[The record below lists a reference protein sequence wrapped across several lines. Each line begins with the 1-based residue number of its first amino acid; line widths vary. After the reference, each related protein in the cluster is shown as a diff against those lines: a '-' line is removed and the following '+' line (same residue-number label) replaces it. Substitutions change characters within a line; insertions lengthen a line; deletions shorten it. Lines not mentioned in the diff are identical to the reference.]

1 MEPVVGGAGDPTSG
15 DPAPTSPPPHPASTR
30 TRVSSASQRPGP
42 LRFRK
47 LWVIASVHLAS
58 RRQVSGSRAA
68 RGPSDTPIPAEAEVP
83 VKAVEW
89 VSEPRGQGLD
99 RGGERLHR
107 RFHQPGADLAYA
119 GLPVGDAG
127 IDDREDAGVDHLAAV
142 DPQRAAPEAERRELV
157 VGALVPVI
165 SYIDRVAAM
174 ASSGVPSTKRTTA
187 GAAAMAKLASAASL
201 DPRLAFW
208 DIGRPLPAKAFRA
221 SMSGQG
227 GEPGGQ
233 DRGWR

>member
-1 MEPVVGGAGDPTSG
+1 
-15 DPAPTSPPPHPASTR
+15 
-30 TRVSSASQRPGP
+30 
-42 LRFRK
+42 
-47 LWVIASVHLAS
+47 
-58 RRQVSGSRAA
+58 
-68 RGPSDTPIPAEAEVP
+68 

-142 DPQRAAPEAERRELV
+142 DPQRAAPETERRELV
-157 VGALVPVI
+157 ALSSQVI

-174 ASSGVPSTKRTTA
+174 ASSGVPPTKRTTA

-201 DPRLAFW
+201 DPRLACW